1 MPAHLQ
7 VHLIHELASDDR
19 HMLVQIELG
28 ATNFNPTP
36 QESRS
41 LIASRYSVPNALM
54 MRFESDNIDETPEML
69 DLIRR
74 EQGRLI
80 QEAALPG
87 THVTPCLGPDEEVFQ
102 KGLSLGN
109 VLGAAGAVLNF
120 RDMSRT
126 CDTIDDWLR
135 KF

>member
-1 MPAHLQ
+1 MQLPDEASSLLQ
-7 VHLIHELASDDR
+7 R
-19 HMLVQIELG
+19 TMLGVFVQIELG

-54 MRFESDNIDETPEML
+54 VRYENDNIDETPEML
-69 DLIRR
+69 DLIRG
-74 EQGRLI
+74 EQGRQI

-102 KGLSLGN
+102 KGFSIGS
-109 VLGAAGAVLNF
+109 VLGTAGAVLNF
-120 RDMSRT
+120 RDMTRT
-126 CDTIDDWLR
+126 CDTIGDWLR